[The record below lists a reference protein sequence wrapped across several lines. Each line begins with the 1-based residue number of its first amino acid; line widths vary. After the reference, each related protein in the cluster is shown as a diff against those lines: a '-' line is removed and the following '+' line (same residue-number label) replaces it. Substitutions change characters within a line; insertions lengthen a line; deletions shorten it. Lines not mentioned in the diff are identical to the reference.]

1 MTAAQTRAQYHHMAT
16 TLRDL
21 ETDLRWGMEGSARIP
36 PEWHAIAQQVPAP
49 AKVPMTL
56 RVDADVAKFFR
67 AMGAGHLPRMNA
79 VLRAFMHARL
89 AGVVKGPEAVEYALT
104 AMERYVLEASG
115 IIEALSRRNLR
126 AADGQETGAEDLKIE
141 RRLRALEDV
150 ADEAGVPEEDRLRM

>member
-49 AKVPMTL
+49 SKVPMTL